1 MSPNRVEIFG
11 SRVLNE
17 YTSILFS
24 FPSSKVVKNGKSRYG
39 QTNSAHDSKIL
50 ALKLVKLFWI
60 DSQNFIYFSI
70 NGHILKEVWLN
81 VTVTVTSRTLKRPMR
96 VVDQSHE
103 KNWQQIPEGLAGN
116 SRWLTYRSGSVF
128 QIYRY
133 ILHKRWVKGLLIA
146 YHWHYDLLGM
156 PLSLT
161 QTTGLRFEF

>member
-24 FPSSKVVKNGKSRYG
+24 FSSSKVVKNEKSRYER
-39 QTNSAHDSKIL
+39 TCAHDSKTL

-70 NGHILKEVWLN
+70 NGHMFKEVWLD
-81 VTVTVTSRTLKRPMR
+81 VTATVTSRTSERPIR
-96 VVDQSHE
+96 VVDQSNE

-156 PLSLT
+156 PSSLT